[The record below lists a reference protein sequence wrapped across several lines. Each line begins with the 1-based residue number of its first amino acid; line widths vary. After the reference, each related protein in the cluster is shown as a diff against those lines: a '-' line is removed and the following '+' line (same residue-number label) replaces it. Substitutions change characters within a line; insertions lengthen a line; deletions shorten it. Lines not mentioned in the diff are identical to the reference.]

1 MQAVT
6 VPACSGRSSSG
17 PSKCPRRGG
26 HGRGARQR
34 GQSLGELRA
43 RTWGSPSREGGV
55 SKGLKGTGEKAHQ
68 GLGGRT
74 TAPRWRKDDFFLFIF
89 QVGSPQGTSQPY
101 SQPYTPPTAVP
112 GVPVG
117 SSIGGA
123 LGACRS
129 ACSGSVSAD
138 ATRH

>member
-1 MQAVT
+1 MQAGT

-55 SKGLKGTGEKAHQ
+55 Q
-68 GLGGRT
+68 
-74 TAPRWRKDDFFLFIF
+74 
-89 QVGSPQGTSQPY
+89 QGTQRDGGEGASRAGWKNHG
-101 SQPYTPPTAVP
+101 TPMEK
-112 GVPVG
+112 
-117 SSIGGA
+117 
-123 LGACRS
+123 R
-129 ACSGSVSAD
+129 
-138 ATRH
+138 